1 MKMGKNHKID
11 AKVLVSQAIEVAALY
26 IYSHQYNS
34 GNLDVEITAFNSQKL
49 ITVVV
54 SLISVII
61 HLNVKDRG
69 IASLQ

>member
-11 AKVLVSQAIEVAALY
+11 AKLLVSQAIEVAALY
-26 IYSHQYNS
+26 INSHQYNS
-34 GNLDVEITAFNSQKL
+34 GNLAVEITAFNSQKL
-49 ITVVV
+49 ITVVI

-61 HLNVKDRG
+61 LLNLKDRG